1 MAATDKDILNA
12 IEAERTRCVEL
23 LECYRGEFEG
33 TTFIHLWCRIR
44 NQIAAGTDPAKSD
57 FFSQFLESDDS
68 EE

>member
-1 MAATDKDILNA
+1 MAATDKDILDA

-23 LECYRGEFEG
+23 LECYRAEFEG

-44 NQIAAGTDPAKSD
+44 NQIAAGTDPSKSD